1 MIMSIYEDLS
11 GALWVEFQTNDAR
24 MLFGQSQLSV
34 VANAFVKGDECAPVR
49 QSSAENELIFCCR
62 KPNFRRMENIITCFS
77 ERENGAKPN
86 ILIGQ
91 KFHHATTV
99 SVSATAT
106 GYHSFPG

>member
-1 MIMSIYEDLS
+1 MLSLSDTDSIIAHKLVLAACQPD
-11 GALWVEFQTNDAR
+11 
-24 MLFGQSQLSV
+24 FGSV
-34 VANAFVKGDECAPVR
+34 K
-49 QSSAENELIFCCR
+49 
-62 KPNFRRMENIITCFS
+62 NIVPQFS

-106 GYHSFPG
+106 GYHSFSWITSFAKAQRHRQEKLIEWCLDWRNRVLRFLFFSA